1 MYIHFFINIPLE
13 KTITNCTE
21 SIYNKNDTV
30 DDLSKSKF
38 EKLLSLATKQSY
50 FTIN

>member
-1 MYIHFFINIPLE
+1 MYIYFLTNILLE
-13 KTITNCTE
+13 ETITNCTE
-21 SIYNKNDTV
+21 SIYNQKDTV